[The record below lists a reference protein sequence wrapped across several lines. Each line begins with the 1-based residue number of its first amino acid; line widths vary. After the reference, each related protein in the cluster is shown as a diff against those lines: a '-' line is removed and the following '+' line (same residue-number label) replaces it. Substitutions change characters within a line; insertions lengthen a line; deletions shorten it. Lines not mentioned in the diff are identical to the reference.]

1 MTAGAGGMAQWLKAL
16 VRVPAPRG
24 GSQPSVILVLRDPSP
39 PRAVGTQYTNAHGNK
54 TPIHIQ

>member
-1 MTAGAGGMAQWLKAL
+1 MAQWLNAL

-24 GSQPSVILVLRDPSP
+24 GSQPSVIVVPRDPSP
-39 PRAVGTQYTNAHGNK
+39 PLAVGTQYTNVHGNK